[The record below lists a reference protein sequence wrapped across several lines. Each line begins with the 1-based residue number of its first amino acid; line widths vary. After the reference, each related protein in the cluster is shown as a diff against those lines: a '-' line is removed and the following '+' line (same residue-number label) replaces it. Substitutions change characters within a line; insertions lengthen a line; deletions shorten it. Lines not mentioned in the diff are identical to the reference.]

1 MGEIVRI
8 ITTDGMVMASAI
20 TGTDIV
26 ARARDIHNTSP
37 TATAALGR
45 SLMACSMMGN
55 QLKGEDNSLTLQ
67 IRGDGPLGGITCVS
81 DSQGNVRGYA
91 VNPQAD
97 VARKQEGKL
106 DVGGAVGAGS
116 LTIIKDLGMRD
127 PYVGSIALVS
137 GEIAEDVTAYFAE
150 SEQIPTACAL
160 GVLVQGG
167 SGEVITAGGYLI
179 QLLPGADEEAIC
191 KVERGLQKVGYVT
204 GHLKE
209 GKSALD
215 LIRDVLGEFEIEVL
229 ETCPVE
235 YRCYCSRDRVVKA
248 LISMGSQ
255 EMRSLIDE
263 QGQAELTCQFCDQ
276 VYRFSR
282 EELEEIYTQMQP

>member
-8 ITTDGMVMASAI
+8 ITTDGLVMASAI
-20 TGTDIV
+20 TGTDLV
-26 ARARDIHNTSP
+26 ARAREIHHTSP

-81 DSQGNVRGYA
+81 DSQGNVRGY
-91 VNPQAD
+91 VVHPQAD

-106 DVGGAVGAGS
+106 DVGAAVGEGS
-116 LTIIKDLGMRD
+116 LTVIKDLGMRD

-167 SGEVITAGGYLI
+167 SGEVLTAGGYLI
-179 QLLPGADEEAIC
+179 QLLPGAGEDTID
-191 KVERGLQKVGYVT
+191 KVERGLQRVGYVT
-204 GHLKE
+204 GHLKQ
-209 GKSALD
+209 GKSALE

-235 YRCYCSRDRVVKA
+235 YRCYCSRERVVRA
-248 LISMGSQ
+248 LISMGTH
-255 EMRSLIDE
+255 EMKNLIEE
-263 QGQAELTCQFCDQ
+263 QGQAEMTCQFCDR
-276 VYRFSR
+276 VYRFDR
-282 EELEEIYTQMQP
+282 EELEEILKQMQP

>member
-8 ITTDGMVMASAI
+8 MTTDGLVMASAI
-20 TGTDIV
+20 TGADIV
-26 ARARDIHNTSP
+26 ARAREIHHTSP

-45 SLMACSMMGN
+45 SLLACSMMGN

-81 DSQGNVRGYA
+81 DSPGNVRGYA
-91 VNPQAD
+91 VNPQA
-97 VARKQEGKL
+97 VVPRKQEGKL

-179 QLLPGADEEAIC
+179 QLLPGAGEETIS

-215 LIRDVLGEFEIEVL
+215 LIRDVLGEFEIEIL

-248 LISMGSQ
+248 LISMGNQ

-263 QGQAELTCQFCDQ
+263 QGKAELTCQFCDR
-276 VYRFSR
+276 VYRFDR
-282 EELEEIYTQMQP
+282 EELEEIYRQMQP